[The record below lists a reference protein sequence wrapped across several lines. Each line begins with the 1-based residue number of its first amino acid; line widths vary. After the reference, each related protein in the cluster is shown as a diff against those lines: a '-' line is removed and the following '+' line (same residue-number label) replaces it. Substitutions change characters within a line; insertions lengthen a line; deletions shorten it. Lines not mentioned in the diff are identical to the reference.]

1 MQEVCQKIFFK
12 KGLTGHLLYV
22 IIYIEKRKEVNK
34 MNIFSYKWFDMA
46 KGPCKRGIRVEAENP
61 KEAYEK
67 VCIELTRRG
76 YDVKKLLF
84 SWHYVK

>member
-1 MQEVCQKIFFK
+1 
-12 KGLTGHLLYV
+12 
-22 IIYIEKRKEVNK
+22 

-46 KGPCKRGIRVEAENP
+46 KGLCKRGIRVEAENP

-76 YDVKKLLF
+76 YDTKKLLF